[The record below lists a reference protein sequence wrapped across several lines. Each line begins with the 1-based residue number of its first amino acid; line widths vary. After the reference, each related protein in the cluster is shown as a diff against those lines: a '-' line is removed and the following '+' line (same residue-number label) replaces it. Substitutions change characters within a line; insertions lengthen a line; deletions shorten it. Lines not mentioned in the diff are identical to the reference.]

1 MTERIIKYQK
11 TEERKICDKRGG
23 RKEEE
28 EEKKRTKY
36 EYDLLLLHCCFTSTV
51 NI

>member
-11 TEERKICDKRGG
+11 IEEKKICDKRGG

-28 EEKKRTKY
+28 EEEEEEEKRERNMSMSK
-36 EYDLLLLHCCFTSTV
+36 E
-51 NI
+51 NE